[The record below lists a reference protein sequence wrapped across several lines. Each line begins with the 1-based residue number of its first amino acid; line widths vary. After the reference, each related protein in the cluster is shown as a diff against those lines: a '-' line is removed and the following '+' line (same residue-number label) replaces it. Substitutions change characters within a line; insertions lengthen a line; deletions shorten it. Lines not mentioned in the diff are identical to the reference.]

1 MAIAHGSR
9 GAPGRTRGPRVLLV
23 GSLKSLGGGGTA
35 GAYSESLDVPGGQTG
50 TTRELR
56 ALPKPVGQ
64 IICNIGGLL

>member
-9 GAPGRTRGPRVLLV
+9 GVPGRTRGPRVLLV

-35 GAYSESLDVPGGQTG
+35 DAYSESLDVPGGQTG
-50 TTRELR
+50 TTREPR